1 MDKGAVLEQK
11 HLPLLELDVVD
22 ILRHLG
28 GFKLAGQDWQELL
41 EVVFFGCAERPTL
54 ERLKG
59 QMRIRLLRVW

>member
-1 MDKGAVLEQK
+1 MDEGAVFEQK

-28 GFKLAGQDWQELL
+28 GFKLAGQDWQQLL

-54 ERLKG
+54 ESLKG
-59 QMRIRLLRVW
+59 QLRTCLLRVW